1 MTHDPHGWTALVLAG
16 QRPGI
21 DPVAA
26 HFGLEAKALVPVAG
40 EVMLGRVLMALADT
54 PQVARIIVLAQN
66 APELLRHPDL
76 AWAAAEPRITA
87 RVSGRTISGS
97 VLSAIDD
104 PAIGLPVLVTTAD
117 NVMLTPA
124 TVAEF
129 VAGAGASDVSVAF
142 VERGNLEAAVGPTRR
157 TWLAFRD
164 GAFTGANLFALTGA
178 GSFIKEGTGDVVMT
192 QTSTYTGGTEIA
204 AGTVRA
210 DASKA
215 LGTGAAYVAGGTLLT
230 NTSAALELPGGLTQT
245 ATGTLALQLGAA
257 DAGTLST
264 AGVVTL
270 AGPLA
275 VTFRPGFTPKA
286 GDTLTLPLPSKPALA
301 VKVAVNT
308 NGSAV
313 AVKPL
318 TMPPVALMSP
328 SVKPT
333 GASLKVKVTLET
345 LSATLRLLS
354 TMLTVTLGLL
364 VSTL

>member
-124 TVAEF
+124 TVTEF
-129 VAGAGASDVSVAF
+129 IASAGGSDVSVAM
-142 VERGNLEAAVGPTRR
+142 VERARLEAAVGPNKR
-157 TWLAFRD
+157 TWLTFKGDAY
-164 GAFTGANLFALTGA
+164 TGANLFALSAPAARNALTFWERVEQDRKSVLRLAAHFGPVLMM
-178 GSFIKEGTGDVVMT
+178 KLLLRRMT
-192 QTSTYTGGTEIA
+192 VHQALA
-204 AGTVRA
+204 AGGA
-210 DASKA
+210 K
-215 LGTGAAYVAGGTLLT
+215 LGA
-230 NTSAALELPGGLTQT
+230 SAAPVL
-245 ATGTLALQLGAA
+245 
-257 DAGTLST
+257 LSDGRM
-264 AGVVTL
+264 GVDVDK
-270 AGPLA
+270 
-275 VTFRPGFTPKA
+275 VE
-286 GDTLTLPLPSKPALA
+286 DHALA
-301 VKVAVNT
+301 
-308 NGSAV
+308 
-313 AVKPL
+313 
-318 TMPPVALMSP
+318 
-328 SVKPT
+328 
-333 GASLKVKVTLET
+333 E
-345 LSATLRLLS
+345 RLLAAR
-354 TMLTVTLGLL
+354 G
-364 VSTL
+364 